1 MRVCVKGYRRR
12 LVPRNG
18 VLAGTGMLLAVWAAG
33 AVVIAGCGSS
43 GEPEAARVTIETE
56 PEGARI
62 LARGEERGVSPLTLT
77 GLDPGAITV
86 VAQKDGYK
94 SAHESL
100 TLQPGAD
107 REVKLTLDPEVGF
120 ISVRSE
126 PEGAEIILD
135 GEKVLGKT
143 PLYRE
148 PLQTGTYS
156 YEVRHEDYLPST
168 KDFEV
173 KANYSYD
180 WLHKL
185 TPREAELTVYT
196 RPTSATIYIDEEPQT
211 DSSPARFSLRPGT
224 YTVAVVR
231 GGYRRKETVVN
242 LSANDEEKIEL
253 RLEPGE
259 EPPGM
264 VLIPEGTFLF
274 GLDKGAPDEAPQRE
288 IFLDAYYI
296 DRTEVTN
303 AEFKE
308 VFPEYSYSEGDGNY
322 PVTGVTF
329 MQALEY
335 ASKVNK
341 RLPTEAEW
349 EKAAR
354 GTDGRLYPWGDQFDK
369 ERCNVEESGIGR
381 PTRCGSFPLGASP
394 FRVLDMAGNAYEWTF
409 DWYKAYP
416 GNTEINKDYG
426 QIYRVLRGGSYLS
439 RRYDARC
446 PRRHF
451 DRMDVSRED
460 YGFRCVMDL
469 PENPDE

>member
-1 MRVCVKGYRRR
+1 MCLCEAGYRRR
-12 LVPRNG
+12 RVSSNG
-18 VLAGTGMLLAVWAAG
+18 VLPSSSVLLAVC
-33 AVVIAGCGSS
+33 AVVAVLLAGCGSS
-43 GEPEAARVTIETE
+43 GEPAPARVTIETE

-62 LARGEERGVSPLTLT
+62 LARGEERGVSPVTLT
-77 GLDPGAITV
+77 GLDPGAMTV
-86 VAQKDGYK
+86 VAQKEGYK
-94 SAHESL
+94 SAHDSL

-107 REVKLTLDPEVGF
+107 REVKLSLEPEVGF

-126 PEGAEIILD
+126 PEGAEVILD

-143 PLYRE
+143 PLERE
-148 PLQTGTYS
+148 RLQTGEYS

-196 RPTSATIYIDEEPQT
+196 RPTSAAIYINEEPQT
-211 DSSPARFSLRPGT
+211 DSTPARFSLRPGT

-231 GGYRRKETVVN
+231 GGYLRKEQVVT
-242 LSANDEEKIEL
+242 LGPNDEEKIEL
-253 RLEPGE
+253 QLEPGE

-303 AEFKE
+303 AQFKE
-308 VFPEYSYSEGDGNY
+308 IFPDHSFSEGDGNY

-329 MQALEY
+329 MKASEY
-335 ASKVNK
+335 AEKAGK

-369 ERCNVEESGIGR
+369 ERCNVEASDIGR

-394 FRVLDMAGNAYEWTF
+394 FRVLDMAGNAYEWTS

-446 PRRHF
+446 VRRHF
-451 DRMDVSRED
+451 DRMDVARED

-469 PENPDE
+469 PENPEE